1 MPRQTAA
8 LPLHSPAGQ
17 LLCGISAYAFQG
29 TNAHAIIQRTPVGD
43 AAHSL
48 PNTSHPAVA
57 LWQKEPH
64 WVGPAVHVM
73 LHSTRSMAAGASKAA
88 VRMEC
93 RLSATPRL
101 SYYWDHR
108 VGGRVLFPGAGFF
121 ELATAA
127 IKAAAGKA
135 GAAAAGLAGAA
146 IPAPL
151 QLPEQQQM
159 QKAAPVVLRATIR
172 LSSGA
177 LAVASSPAAFKQD
190 HLTGSTA
197 TVKSSSEAATTVSTA
212 QPATACLAALVLL
225 ALASPA
231 RQAAAVAGITNA
243 ACDGTSHFHPAS
255 LDSCLQL
262 AAASASS
269 ALKVPASLG
278 CLFTPDRLTTPHLV
292 AASRQQGEATAA
304 DAPSVVD
311 YVLSDAAGGCGLG
324 VSSLELKPLGRL
336 PTATVAKPVAAVAVA
351 AAAGAEELIYEVS
364 WPAAEPAVVAAAAPE
379 GTAGVQL
386 LPCSSLATAAGAISA
401 LQAAQLETLGGA
413 QLATTSALAPLPTL
427 AAGTVSAA
435 NKAAEGSLA
444 GLMRTLALEYQ
455 PQKFAS
461 LDADQ
466 LVPPSGTSDRASLAL
481 MPAGAAPKGADAY
494 GVAQRSG
501 VQKVAGLLPS
511 KARSSIPPFHLMP
524 MPRGALGSLKP
535 QPVSTTAVE
544 PGRVVMAVKAV
555 GVNFR

>member
-8 LPLHSPAGQ
+8 LPQHSASGQ
-17 LLCGISAYAFQG
+17 LLCVISAYAFQG
-29 TNAHAIIQRTPVGD
+29 TNAHAIIQRTPLD
-43 AAHSL
+43 DLASSP
-48 PNTSHPAVA
+48 PNTSRPAVA

-64 WVGPAVHVM
+64 WVGHAVHVM
-73 LHSTRSMAAGASKAA
+73 LHSTRSMAAGTGKAA
-88 VRMEC
+88 VRLEC

-101 SYYWDHR
+101 SFFWDHR

-121 ELATAA
+121 ELSTAA
-127 IKAAAGKA
+127 IKAATGKA

-151 QLPEQQQM
+151 QLAEQQQL

-172 LSSGA
+172 LSSGD
-177 LAVASSPAAFKQD
+177 LAVASSPAFKQQ

-197 TVKSSSEAATTVSTA
+197 VVNCFSQPVAALRA
-212 QPATACLAALVLL
+212 APPATFSLAALLRRSVGS
-225 ALASPA
+225 AAEQAASLAS
-231 RQAAAVAGITNA
+231 IDNA

-278 CLFTPDRLTTPHLV
+278 CLFAPDRLTTPHLA
-292 AASRQQGEATAA
+292 AASRQQGAAVAA
-304 DAPSVVD
+304 DAPSIVD
-311 YVLSDAAGGCGLG
+311 YVLADPAGGCGLG

-336 PTATVAKPVAAVAVA
+336 PPA
-351 AAAGAEELIYEVS
+351 AAAKPAAAASATAPAVAGTEELLYEVS
-364 WPAAEPAVVAAAAPE
+364 WPAAEPSVLGAAVADGA
-379 GTAGVQL
+379 AGVHL
-386 LPCSSLATAAGAISA
+386 LPHGGLATVAGAISA

-413 QLATTSALAPLPTL
+413 QLATSSALAPMATV
-427 AAGTVSAA
+427 AGGSGS
-435 NKAAEGSLA
+435 AAEGGLA

-455 PQKFAS
+455 SQKFAS
-461 LDADQ
+461 LDADKFQ
-466 LVPPSGTSDRASLAL
+466 PSSGTAAGASLAL
-481 MPAGAAPKGADAY
+481 VPAGAAPKGADAY
-494 GVAQRSG
+494 GAAQRGG
-501 VQKVAGLLPS
+501 VQQATALLPA

-535 QPVSTTAVE
+535 QPVSTASVE